1 MTTPIRALCEKGTTL
16 PPRFS
21 GNCCTAVERPHVGV
35 PKLLAFGRRETDG
48 DCLTG
53 ARHTHISEDGD
64 SRSRGDGFV
73 WRFDFDDRAF
83 AQPYFPCVYPQAVP
97 VPLASVGIAIG
108 TVAALQVTRVMAA
121 LLFELTPTD
130 PITLGTVVIVLFGVA
145 LLASYLPARR
155 ATRVDPVI
163 SLRAE

>member
-1 MTTPIRALCEKGTTL
+1 VLAAVGIFGVLSHAVADRTREIGIRLALGASAGHVRGRVLGEAMML
-16 PPRFS
+16 S
-21 GNCCTAVERPHVGV
+21 G
-35 PKLLAFGRRETDG
+35 
-48 DCLTG
+48 
-53 ARHTHISEDGD
+53 
-64 SRSRGDGFV
+64 
-73 WRFDFDDRAF
+73 
-83 AQPYFPCVYPQAVP
+83 
-97 VPLASVGIAIG
+97 VGIAIG
-108 TVAALQVTRVMAA
+108 LVAALQVTRVMAA